1 MSETA
6 SVDTVGVAGPV
17 GSVASL
23 SEPGLN
29 QNRLYAL
36 QSIERGECV
45 MRLVRSLAGKD
56 LWSAIVS
63 RLCQSS
69 SYQRRSCYCATR
81 KDEGSERCRCEAKW

>member
-1 MSETA
+1 MLVLETA
-6 SVDTVGVAGPV
+6 SADTVEVGGPV
-17 GSVASL
+17 GSVTGL

-63 RLCQSS
+63 RLCLTS
-69 SYQRRSCYCATR
+69 SYQRRLLLCNNGKR
-81 KDEGSERCRCEAKW
+81 RGQ

>member
-1 MSETA
+1 MLVSETA
-6 SVDTVGVAGPV
+6 SVDTFGVAGPV

-63 RLCQSS
+63 RLCQTS
-69 SYQRRSCYCATR
+69 SYQRRLL
-81 KDEGSERCRCEAKW
+81 